1 MALVEFYYEGRNITI
16 QCNKYDSIG
25 KIFQQFSSQAGVNPN
40 SVFFLYDG
48 KIISNKNL
56 NLEQIA
62 NTFDKKRNKLNIL
75 VCNSLLNTYSQFIFV
90 RCIGAD
96 DAMKDYAK
104 RIILLAIKEHPDN
117 HLEKC
122 KLILSKFYERYGGCW
137 NCTFMKDDAGA
148 GWFNVGRFFIHVKYG
163 DYKIMIFTSPEYI
176 YK

>member
-1 MALVEFYYEGRNITI
+1 
-16 QCNKYDSIG
+16 
-25 KIFQQFSSQAGVNPN
+25 
-40 SVFFLYDG
+40 
-48 KIISNKNL
+48 
-56 NLEQIA
+56 
-62 NTFDKKRNKLNIL
+62 
-75 VCNSLLNTYSQFIFV
+75 
-90 RCIGAD
+90 
-96 DAMKDYAK
+96 MKDYAK
-104 RIILLAIKEHPDN
+104 RIILLSIEEHPDN